1 MRRAGTEHRVLLPD
15 EIRDINNRTIGIN
28 PDSLAPKLLKEV
40 VMSQRMKED
49 MAQASEVIPKVFT
62 SPIMNNRNEYGR
74 ISAQTSIE
82 LGNKANSILSVG
94 VSPETRGTAEES
106 ERPKR
111 LPFIEANTKEVSVGH
126 LKNECIIPVFSKDN
140 EITISH
146 HSFIEAVYDA
156 ANEVFRGERVDN
168 PDVRVSHIIKGR
180 IPEAMDKPVNQ
191 LLESDRTIYYERM
204 MFCMEIPTIYEDI
217 AGKRLNLTVGG
228 VRAYNQENLYSKKTF
243 EKFKVFIGFKNMV
256 CCNMCVSTDGYKS
269 EIRAMSL
276 GELYRSAIGLFQS
289 YSMDNH
295 IQQMKRLQEYSI
307 SEAQFAQFLGKSRMY
322 QYLPAKEKKM
332 LPEMLMT
339 DTQINLVTRAYYSDS
354 NFGRKPDEK
363 ELSMWKMYNLLT
375 GANKSSYI
383 DSFLDR
389 SLNAGEL
396 SSGICRALSGDSEY
410 SWFIR

>member
-1 MRRAGTEHRVLLPD
+1 METMYMRRAGTEQRVLLPD
-15 EIRDINNRTIGIN
+15 EIRDINNRRIDIVST
-28 PDSLAPKLLKEV
+28 
-40 VMSQRMKED
+40 
-49 MAQASEVIPKVFT
+49 VIT
-62 SPIMNNRNEYGR
+62 SSIIDNKRNEYKPYAVASPGTD
-74 ISAQTSIE
+74 ATPKE
-82 LGNKANSILSVG
+82 KLS
-94 VSPETRGTAEES
+94 
-106 ERPKR
+106 PKR

-126 LKNECIIPVFSKDN
+126 LKKDCIIPVFSKDN
-140 EITISH
+140 EVTISH

-156 ANEVFRGERVDN
+156 ANEAFRGERIEN

-180 IPEAMDKPVNQ
+180 IPEAMNKPVNS
-191 LLESDRTIYYERM
+191 LLNSDRTIYYERM
-204 MFCMEIPTIYEDI
+204 MFCIEIPTIFEDI
-217 AGKRLNLTVGG
+217 AGNRLNLTIGG

-269 EIRAMSL
+269 EIRAMSI
-276 GELYRSAIGLFQS
+276 GELYRAAIGLFQS

-322 QYLPAKEKKM
+322 QYLPNKERKQ

-339 DTQINLVTRAYYSDS
+339 DTQINLVTRAYYNDS
-354 NFGRKPDEK
+354 NFGRSDNEK

-396 SSGICRALSGDSEY
+396 SNGICRALKGDDEY

>member
-1 MRRAGTEHRVLLPD
+1 MESMYMRRAGTEHRVLLPD
-15 EIRDINNRTIGIN
+15 EIRDINNRRIGIN
-28 PDSLAPKLLKEV
+28 PDSLAPKLLRQA
-40 VMSQRMKED
+40 VMNQKDNITPVLSRPQGMTGVEKTVDFQPMEHPTEPNLEQRPVM
-49 MAQASEVIPKVFT
+49 
-62 SPIMNNRNEYGR
+62 
-74 ISAQTSIE
+74 
-82 LGNKANSILSVG
+82 
-94 VSPETRGTAEES
+94 
-106 ERPKR
+106 R

-126 LKNECIIPVFSKDN
+126 LKNDCIIPVFSKDN
-140 EITISH
+140 EVTISH

-156 ANEVFRGERVDN
+156 ANEVFRGERVDS

-180 IPEAMDKPVNQ
+180 IPEAMDKPVN
-191 LLESDRTIYYERM
+191 LLLDSDRTIYYERM
-204 MFCMEIPTIYEDI
+204 MFCIEIPTIHEDI
-217 AGKRLNLTVGG
+217 AGNRLNLTIGG
-228 VRAYNQENLYSKKTF
+228 VRAYNQENLYSRKTY

-269 EIRAMSL
+269 EIRVMSL
-276 GELYRSAIGLFQS
+276 GELYRAAVGLFQS

-295 IQQMKRLQEYSI
+295 IMQMKRLQDYSI

-322 QYLPAKEKKM
+322 QYLPNKERRM

-339 DTQINLVTRAYYSDS
+339 DTQINLVTKAYYNDE
-354 NFGRKPDEK
+354 NFGRSGDDK
-363 ELSMWKMYNLLT
+363 EISMWKMYNLLT

-396 SSGICRALSGDSEY
+396 SSGICKALGGDDEY

>member
-1 MRRAGTEHRVLLPD
+1 MRRAGTEQRVLLPD
-15 EIRDINNRTIGIN
+15 EIRDINNRRIGIN
-28 PDSLAPKLLKEV
+28 PDSLAPRLLKQAVMNQITPASGAVSNV
-40 VMSQRMKED
+40 V
-49 MAQASEVIPKVFT
+49 T
-62 SPIMNNRNEYGR
+62 SPIIENRSEY
-74 ISAQTSIE
+74 TS
-82 LGNKANSILSVG
+82 SIG
-94 VSPETRGTAEES
+94 VSPKTKVTVEEQLIK
-106 ERPKR
+106 KR

-126 LKNECIIPVFSKDN
+126 LKNDCIIPVFSKDN

-180 IPEAMDKPVNQ
+180 IPEAMDKPVSS
-191 LLESDRTIYYERM
+191 LLD
-204 MFCMEIPTIYEDI
+204 
-217 AGKRLNLTVGG
+217 
-228 VRAYNQENLYSKKTF
+228 NQENLYSRKTF

-276 GELYRSAIGLFQS
+276 GELYRAAIGLFHS

-295 IQQMKRLQEYSI
+295 IQQMRRLQEYAI
-307 SEAQFAQFLGKSRMY
+307 TEAQFAQFLGKSRMY
-322 QYLPAKEKKM
+322 QYLPNKERKQ

-339 DTQINLVTRAYYSDS
+339 DTQINLVTKAYYNDS
-354 NFGRKPDEK
+354 NFGKNGDSREI
-363 ELSMWKMYNLLT
+363 SMWKMYNLLT

-396 SSGICRALSGDSEY
+396 SNGICRALSGENEY

>member
-1 MRRAGTEHRVLLPD
+1 MRRAGIEHRVLLPD
-15 EIRDINNRTIGIN
+15 EIRDINNRRIDIVPTV
-28 PDSLAPKLLKEV
+28 A
-40 VMSQRMKED
+40 
-49 MAQASEVIPKVFT
+49 T
-62 SPIMNNRNEYGR
+62 SPVIDNKRSEYKPYTV
-74 ISAQTSIE
+74 A
-82 LGNKANSILSVG
+82 
-94 VSPETRGTAEES
+94 SPETNVAS
-106 ERPKR
+106 EGLFTRKR

-126 LKNECIIPVFSKDN
+126 LKNDCIIPVFSKDN
-140 EITISH
+140 EVTISH
-146 HSFIEAVYDA
+146 HGFIETIYDA

-180 IPEAMDKPVNQ
+180 IPEAINKPVNQ
-191 LLESDRTIYYERM
+191 LLESDKTIYYERM
-204 MFCMEIPTIYEDI
+204 MFCIEIPTIYEDI
-217 AGKRLNLTVGG
+217 AGNRLNLTVGG
-228 VRAYNQENLYSKKTF
+228 VRAYNQENLYSKKTY

-269 EIRAMSL
+269 EIREMSL
-276 GELYRSAIGLFQS
+276 GELYRAAIGLFQS

-295 IQQMKRLQEYSI
+295 IQQMRRLQEYSI

-322 QYLPAKEKKM
+322 QFLPNREKKI

-339 DTQINLVTRAYYSDS
+339 DTQINLVTKAYYNDED
-354 NFGRKPDEK
+354 FGRSGEDK
-363 ELSMWKMYNLLT
+363 EISMWKMYNLLT

-396 SSGICRALSGDSEY
+396 SNGICKALKGENEY

>member
-1 MRRAGTEHRVLLPD
+1 MRRAGTEQRVLLPD
-15 EIRDINNRTIGIN
+15 EIRDINNRKIDIV
-28 PDSLAPKLLKEV
+28 PAV
-40 VMSQRMKED
+40 V
-49 MAQASEVIPKVFT
+49 T
-62 SPIMNNRNEYGR
+62 SPIIDKRSEYMPYAVASPGTD
-74 ISAQTSIE
+74 ATPKE
-82 LGNKANSILSVG
+82 NLS
-94 VSPETRGTAEES
+94 
-106 ERPKR
+106 PKR

-140 EITISH
+140 EVTISH

-180 IPEAMDKPVNQ
+180 IPEAMDKPVN
-191 LLESDRTIYYERM
+191 LLLDSDRTIYYERM
-204 MFCMEIPTIYEDI
+204 MFCIEIPTIFEDI
-217 AGKRLNLTVGG
+217 AGNRLNLTIGG
-228 VRAYNQENLYSKKTF
+228 VRAYNQENLYSRKTF

-256 CCNMCVSTDGYKS
+256 CCNMCISTDGYRS
-269 EIRAMSL
+269 EIRAMSI
-276 GELYRSAIGLFQS
+276 GELYRAAIGLFQS

-295 IQQMKRLQEYSI
+295 IQQMSRLQEYSI

-322 QYLPAKEKKM
+322 QYLPNKERKM

-339 DTQINLVTRAYYSDS
+339 DTQINLVTRAYYNDS
-354 NFGRKPDEK
+354 NFGRKPDGK

-396 SSGICRALSGDSEY
+396 SSGICRALKGDDEY

>member
-1 MRRAGTEHRVLLPD
+1 MRRAGTEQRVLLPD
-15 EIRDINNRTIGIN
+15 EIRDINNRRIGIN
-28 PDSLAPKLLKEV
+28 PDSFAPRLLKQAV
-40 VMSQRMKED
+40 
-49 MAQASEVIPKVFT
+49 MAQIAPSVPDIFT
-62 SPIMNNRNEYGR
+62 SPIIENRSEYGR
-74 ISAQTSIE
+74 ISAKTSIE

-94 VSPETRGTAEES
+94 VSPKTKATVEES
-106 ERPKR
+106 ERSKR

-126 LKNECIIPVFSKDN
+126 LKNDCIIPVFSKDN

-180 IPEAMDKPVNQ
+180 IPEAMDKPVSS
-191 LLESDRTIYYERM
+191 LLDSDKTIYYERM
-204 MFCMEIPTIYEDI
+204 MFCIEIPTIYEDI
-217 AGKRLNLTVGG
+217 AGNRLNLTVGG
-228 VRAYNQENLYSKKTF
+228 VRAYNQENLYSRKTF

-256 CCNMCVSTDGYKS
+256 CCNMCISTDGYKS

-276 GELYRSAIGLFQS
+276 GELYRAAIGLFQS

-295 IQQMKRLQEYSI
+295 IQMMRRLQEYSI

-322 QYLPAKEKKM
+322 QYLPNKEKKM

-339 DTQINLVTRAYYSDS
+339 DTQINLVTKAYYNDG
-354 NFGRKPDEK
+354 NFGRNGDSK
-363 ELSMWKMYNLLT
+363 EISMWKMYNLLT

-396 SSGICRALSGDSEY
+396 SNGICRALKGENEY

>member
-1 MRRAGTEHRVLLPD
+1 MRRAGTEQRVLLPD
-15 EIRDINNRTIGIN
+15 EIRDINNRMIGIN
-28 PDSLAPKLLKEV
+28 PDSLAPRLLKEV
-40 VMSQRMKED
+40 VMSQRVKENSPS
-49 MAQASEVIPKVFT
+49 AIEIHPNVVT
-62 SPIMNNRNEYGR
+62 SPIIKNKSEY
-74 ISAQTSIE
+74 TS
-82 LGNKANSILSVG
+82 SVG
-94 VSPETRGTAEES
+94 VSPEIKVTVEEQ
-106 ERPKR
+106 PPKKR

-140 EITISH
+140 EVTISH
-146 HSFIEAVYDA
+146 HIEAVYDA

-191 LLESDRTIYYERM
+191 LQESDRTIYYERM
-204 MFCMEIPTIYEDI
+204 MFCIEIPTIYEDI
-217 AGKRLNLTVGG
+217 AGNRLNLTVGG
-228 VRAYNQENLYSKKTF
+228 VRAYNQENLYSRKTY

-269 EIRAMSL
+269 ELRAMSL
-276 GELYRSAIGLFQS
+276 GELYRAAIGLFQS

-295 IQQMKRLQEYSI
+295 IQQMRRLQEYSI

-322 QYLPAKEKKM
+322 QYLPNRERKQ

-339 DTQINLVTRAYYSDS
+339 DTQINLVTKAYYSDS
-354 NFGRKPDEK
+354 NFGRNPDEK

-396 SSGICRALSGDSEY
+396 SSGICRALKGDGEY

>member
-1 MRRAGTEHRVLLPD
+1 MRRAGTEQRVLLPD
-15 EIRDINNRTIGIN
+15 EIRDINNRNIGIN
-28 PDSLAPKLLKEV
+28 PDSLAPKLLKQA
-40 VMSQRMKED
+40 VMNQI
-49 MAQASEVIPKVFT
+49 APTSEAMSNVAT
-62 SPIMNNRNEYGR
+62 SLIIDNISEYR
-74 ISAQTSIE
+74 PNTVA
-82 LGNKANSILSVG
+82 
-94 VSPETRGTAEES
+94 SPETNAASEELFTK
-106 ERPKR
+106 KR
-111 LPFIEANTKEVSVGH
+111 LSFIEANTKEVSVGH
-126 LKNECIIPVFSKDN
+126 LKNNCIIPVFSKDN
-140 EITISH
+140 EVTISH
-146 HSFIEAVYDA
+146 HSFIETVYDA
-156 ANEVFRGERVDN
+156 ANEVFRGERVEN

-180 IPEAMDKPVNQ
+180 IPEAMNKPVNS
-191 LLESDRTIYYERM
+191 LLDSDRTIYYERM
-204 MFCMEIPTIYEDI
+204 MFCIEIPTIFEDI
-217 AGKRLNLTVGG
+217 AGNRLNLTIGG

-269 EIRAMSL
+269 EIRAMSI
-276 GELYRSAIGLFQS
+276 GELYRAATGLFQS

-307 SEAQFAQFLGKSRMY
+307 NEAQFAQFLGKSRMY
-322 QYLPAKEKKM
+322 QYLPNKERKK

-339 DTQINLVTRAYYSDS
+339 DTQINLVTKAYYSDS

-363 ELSMWKMYNLLT
+363 ELPMWKMYNLLT

-396 SSGICRALSGDSEY
+396 STGICKALSGGSEY